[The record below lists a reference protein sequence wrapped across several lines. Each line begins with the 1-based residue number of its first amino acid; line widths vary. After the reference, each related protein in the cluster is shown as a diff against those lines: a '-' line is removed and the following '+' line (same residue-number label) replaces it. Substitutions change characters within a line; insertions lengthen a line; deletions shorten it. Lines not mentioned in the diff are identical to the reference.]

1 MCLKFVKSL
10 LIVCFLFM
18 GSNSFSQEVQ
28 KVKATELEKMISESK
43 TPLIIN
49 FWATWCM
56 PCVEEMPA
64 FLEEYKGHKKD
75 SLKLV
80 LVSLD
85 FEEGYP
91 DKIIKFMKKRKVE
104 APVMWLDETDADYF
118 CPKVD
123 PKWSGVIPATLFINN
138 ANSYR
143 NFTEGQLSHKEL
155 KNEIKLML
163 GKK

>member
-1 MCLKFVKSL
+1 MKVVKL
-10 LIVCFLFM
+10 LLVGLFLFF
-18 GSNSFSQEVQ
+18 GTAGFSQEIQ
-28 KVKATELEKMISESK
+28 KVKAVDLEKLINESK

-64 FLEEYKGHKKD
+64 FLEEYKDHKKD

-85 FEEGYP
+85 FADNYQ
-91 DKIIKFMKKRKVE
+91 DKITKFMKRRKVD

-155 KNEIKLML
+155 KNEIKRML